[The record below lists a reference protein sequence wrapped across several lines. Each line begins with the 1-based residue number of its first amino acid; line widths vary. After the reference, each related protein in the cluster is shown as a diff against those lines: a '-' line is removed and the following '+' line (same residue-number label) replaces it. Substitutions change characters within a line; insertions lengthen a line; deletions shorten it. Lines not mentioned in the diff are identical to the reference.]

1 MGGFWSMRGLDQIDG
16 VQSARLAKA
25 LWKNERRKKD
35 EIPVGTPPPPSP
47 THYSSHSLNSSRF
60 PSRRKPTNPDLEILQ
75 QSLKNKTKLR
85 CILITKNQSLRFL
98 FITGLYHLAAAKRL
112 GWIGPTG
119 PAC

>member
-1 MGGFWSMRGLDQIDG
+1 MHGLDQIDG

-25 LWKNERRKKD
+25 LWKNEGKR
-35 EIPVGTPPPPSP
+35 TPPPPHIKARTVSI
-47 THYSSHSLNSSRF
+47 SAASLHAEN
-60 PSRRKPTNPDLEILQ
+60 PTNPDLEILQ

-112 GWIGPTG
+112 GWIGLTG